1 MFSSLDISTSA
12 LTAQRMRLNALSSNI
27 ANLSTTR
34 NEAGEAKPYQPRFVV
49 FETAPDIGGGQG
61 GAAGVRVASV
71 GSEEVDP
78 IWKYQPG
85 HVDAVKEGPQEGWV
99 AYPRINMMQEFTDAI
114 EATRA
119 YEANVGLIEISKDMT
134 QQTLKILA

>member
-34 NEAGEAKPYQPRFVV
+34 NEKGEAKPYQPRFVI
-49 FETAPDIGGGQG
+49 FETAPEIGGRE

-71 GSEEVDP
+71 GSENVDP

-85 HVDAVKEGPQEGWV
+85 HADAVKEGPQQGWV